1 MKHLFHNLCLSRPAE
16 RTNNWTCKITSKVP
30 LWRRWLCWI
39 NCIRYRQNTKV
50 KAIWRP
56 YSVELQCDRLGVKA
70 DNSLFV
76 SKPGNQNLPQTDCQN
91 LREPS
96 EAKVKT
102 VICIGSTYMIYW
114 DHQDF
119 FQGKEWSLAFIPNNG
134 VLIQPQVGQNR
145 AVELVYEVCRRK
157 K

>member
-1 MKHLFHNLCLSRPAE
+1 MSFQARWENEQSNMQNCLKSALV
-16 RTNNWTCKITSKVP
+16 W
-30 LWRRWLCWI
+30 LWWPRWI
-39 NCIRYRQNTKV
+39 NCSSVPTWYQNTKL
-50 KAIWRP
+50 KRIWRRS
-56 YSVELQCDRLGVKA
+56 YCVELQCERLGVKA

-76 SKPGNQNLPQTDCQN
+76 SKPGNQNLPQTDCHN